1 MTATAP
7 AQQGDTVADSGQR
20 SKRAPR
26 RWRLRT
32 PRWPGRGP
40 GRRARRVRLL
50 LLGLVVVLGT
60 VAGSM
65 VPALTAPGTDS
76 TSARIAEWAR
86 DHGMSPLVTWAEQR
100 TYQPPTVGGA
110 PEANSPLDHPS
121 APSAAAAGT
130 ALPAPIR
137 TAAQPP
143 LPGEGVW
150 QVNATV
156 HGAPAMAQTFL
167 RPDATHTSYTA
178 AATWFD
184 PHLVS
189 AQLHPGAAEPGGTGW
204 AMPDSIPPA
213 QRVGL
218 LAAFNSG
225 FKLADARGGFYEDGR
240 TAQPL
245 VAGAASMVFNTD
257 GTMTIGQWGRDVTMS
272 PRVAAVRQN
281 LVPLV
286 EDAHVVPGIDANINQ
301 VWGATIGNDK
311 YVWRSGIGV
320 TASGG
325 IVEVVGPGLSADS
338 LATLLQKAGCTQ
350 AMELDINPQWTS
362 FVRYQATADPTNP
375 TPINL
380 LPTMQPPA
388 DRYTTTSSRD
398 FITLHTR

>member
-1 MTATAP
+1 L
-7 AQQGDTVADSGQR
+7 V
-20 SKRAPR
+20 
-26 RWRLRT
+26 
-32 PRWPGRGP
+32 
-40 GRRARRVRLL
+40 V
-50 LLGLVVVLGT
+50 LGLVVVLGA
-60 VAGSM
+60 VVGSM
-65 VPALTAPGTDS
+65 VPAALTAPGTDS

-110 PEANSPLDHPS
+110 PEANSPLEHPF
-121 APSAAAAGT
+121 APEAPVPAGA
-130 ALPAPIR
+130 ALPAPIDPL
-137 TAAQPP
+137 AQPA

-150 QVNATV
+150 QVSATV

-167 RPDATHTSYTA
+167 RPDAAHTSYTA

-204 AMPDSIPPA
+204 AVPDSIPPA

-225 FKLADARGGFYEDGR
+225 FKLADAHGGFYEDGR

-257 GTMTIGQWGRDVTMS
+257 GTMTVGQWGRDVTMS

-281 LVPLV
+281 LVLLV
-286 EDAHVVPGIDANINQ
+286 DHAQVVPGIDANINQ

-338 LATLLQKAGCTQ
+338 LATCCKKPVARRPWNWTQPAMDLLRA
-350 AMELDINPQWTS
+350 
-362 FVRYQATADPTNP
+362 
-375 TPINL
+375 
-380 LPTMQPPA
+380 LPTHHGPHQPHPDQPAAHHATPPPTATPPPPPA
-388 DRYTTTSSRD
+388 TSSP
-398 FITLHTR
+398 LHTR